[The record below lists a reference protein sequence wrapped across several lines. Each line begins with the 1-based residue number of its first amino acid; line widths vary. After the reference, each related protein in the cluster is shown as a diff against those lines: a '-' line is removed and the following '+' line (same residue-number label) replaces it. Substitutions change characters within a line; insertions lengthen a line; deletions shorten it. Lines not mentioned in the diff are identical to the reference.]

1 LVAVTSSRSYGSTS
15 ATTTSIVH
23 TERLG
28 WNRPILPLLR
38 PCSATLAEPECADAT
53 CLVDWFTSTN
63 ELHERFYAP
72 YGAGDEVLG
81 ATAGALVLAAWVAV
95 TLGASVLVITR
106 RDA

>member
-1 LVAVTSSRSYGSTS
+1 MSG
-15 ATTTSIVH
+15 TTTSIVH

-53 CLVDWFTSTN
+53 CMVDWFTSTN

-72 YGAGDEVLG
+72 YAPELDDSDVPTEPSM
-81 ATAGALVLAAWVAV
+81 AHHR
-95 TLGASVLVITR
+95 S
-106 RDA
+106 

>member
-1 LVAVTSSRSYGSTS
+1 MSG
-15 ATTTSIVH
+15 TTTSIVH

-72 YGAGDEVLG
+72 YAPSML
-81 ATAGALVLAAWVAV
+81 
-95 TLGASVLVITR
+95 
-106 RDA
+106 